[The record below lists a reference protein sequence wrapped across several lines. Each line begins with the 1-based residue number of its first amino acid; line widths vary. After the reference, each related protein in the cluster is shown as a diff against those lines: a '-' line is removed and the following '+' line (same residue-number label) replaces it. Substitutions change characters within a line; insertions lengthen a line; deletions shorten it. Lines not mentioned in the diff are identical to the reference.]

1 MSELTNIQLR
11 GTRHG
16 KRAGEKGI
24 GLLEL
29 VIAMTVLTIGMLGSM
44 IMILTGMQSNSRN
57 KNDTAA
63 TVLDQE
69 ILEKFATLNNF
80 PQPGGQVM
88 IYDCAVNGGTS
99 VGHLASYAQGA
110 YLTGAGAALTATG
123 DIDWTQPAP
132 TLATSTTAG
141 YAMEYQICNG
151 DTYEVRWNV
160 MDADNVTLT
169 KSRLSLLTVSS
180 RQKSASSFHQAM
192 LFAPPTTLRT
202 QIESGAF

>member
-1 MSELTNIQLR
+1 MSESPNIQSR
-11 GTRHG
+11 SARHG
-16 KRAGEKGI
+16 ARPRQSGI

-29 VIAMTVLTIGMLGSM
+29 TIAMTVLTVGMLGSM

-80 PQPGGQVM
+80 PQPGGQVV

-99 VGHLASYAQGA
+99 VGHIASYAQGA
-110 YLTGAGAALTATG
+110 YLTGAGAPLTASG

-132 TLATSTTAG
+132 TLATSTIAG

-180 RQKSASSFHQAM
+180 RQKSSIGSHQAM

>member
-1 MSELTNIQLR
+1 MSELTNIQSR
-11 GTRHG
+11 GARQG
-16 KRAGEKGI
+16 KRLGERGM

-29 VIAMTVLTIGMLGSM
+29 IIAMTVLTIGMLGSM

-69 ILEKFATLNNF
+69 ILEKFATLNNY
-80 PQPGGQVM
+80 PQAGWVM

-99 VGHLASYAQGA
+99 VGHQASYGQGTLA
-110 YLTGAGAALTATG
+110 AGGNGAPLTATG

-132 TLATSTTAG
+132 TLATTATQG
-141 YAMEYQICNG
+141 YAMEYQTCSG

-160 MDADNVTLT
+160 MDANPSL

-180 RQKSASSFHQAM
+180 RQKSASGSHQAM

-202 QIESGAF
+202 QIENGAF